1 MINPSI
7 KMTCIYCGGPNV
19 MRDAWAVWNIDT
31 QKWELGNVFDHA
43 ECADCESETQI
54 NESPVEED
62 AA

>member
-1 MINPSI
+1 
-7 KMTCIYCGGPNV
+7 